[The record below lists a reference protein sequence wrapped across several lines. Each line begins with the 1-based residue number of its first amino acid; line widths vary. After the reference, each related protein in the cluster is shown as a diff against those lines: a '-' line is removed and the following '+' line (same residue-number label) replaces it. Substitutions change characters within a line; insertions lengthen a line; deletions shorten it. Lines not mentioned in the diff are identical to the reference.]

1 VSSGGQSA
9 PEPAVDAAFDR
20 LVEEGDE
27 RLSRPL
33 LPLVGTGLLG
43 GIDVGTGVLAYFV
56 VQHYTHNPLLA
67 GIAFSIGF
75 VALLLAR
82 SELFTENFLVPVVN
96 VAAGHRNIW
105 ALLRLWSITLV
116 ANLLG
121 GWAIAW
127 LIVTGRPDLKE
138 TAVLVSD
145 HYFELGI
152 NLQGAAPGLL
162 SIAPFTGCVQA
173 PASTY
178 STSSVVDAIAC
189 TTPDVQTGLSA
200 QGVGYERFSDPTA
213 LTNWYSKNIL
223 SDNGIRSGVGDCAST
238 SLIATAKGAQYCEG
252 SFMDNTGVMAHQ
264 VLVVAPSAVP
274 LTDGNGGSTTTACPG
289 ASSYTLLLVT
299 SPSDNVGVT
308 ALACN
313 GAIATAQRFEKA
325 LTAGTLDL
333 HD

>member
-1 VSSGGQSA
+1 VSSGGRSA

-152 NLQGAAPGLL
+152 NLHSFVLAVLAGTVMTLMTRMQHASDNLGVQLVPACFRCPAGRWAAVSLGARLAVHIRRPALRFMLRLSGLAWRAGLVGPGQPRRRGGPGDGHPAGPHPPPGAAGTCRSEEL
-162 SIAPFTGCVQA
+162 SGR
-173 PASTY
+173 
-178 STSSVVDAIAC
+178 
-189 TTPDVQTGLSA
+189 G
-200 QGVGYERFSDPTA
+200 A
-213 LTNWYSKNIL
+213 L
-223 SDNGIRSGVGDCAST
+223 
-238 SLIATAKGAQYCEG
+238 
-252 SFMDNTGVMAHQ
+252 
-264 VLVVAPSAVP
+264 
-274 LTDGNGGSTTTACPG
+274 
-289 ASSYTLLLVT
+289 
-299 SPSDNVGVT
+299 
-308 ALACN
+308 
-313 GAIATAQRFEKA
+313 
-325 LTAGTLDL
+325 
-333 HD
+333 

>member
-1 VSSGGQSA
+1 MSSGGRSA

-152 NLQGAAPGLL
+152 NLHSFVLAVLAGTVMTLMTRMQHASDNLGVQLVPACFSVPCWPVGSCFTRCSTRCSYSPACTPVHASAIWTGL
-162 SIAPFTGCVQA
+162 ARWAGRPWA
-173 PASTY
+173 
-178 STSSVVDAIAC
+178 TSS
-189 TTPDVQTGLSA
+189 
-200 QGVGYERFSDPTA
+200 
-213 LTNWYSKNIL
+213 
-223 SDNGIRSGVGDCAST
+223 
-238 SLIATAKGAQYCEG
+238 
-252 SFMDNTGVMAHQ
+252 
-264 VLVVAPSAVP
+264 
-274 LTDGNGGSTTTACPG
+274 
-289 ASSYTLLLVT
+289 
-299 SPSDNVGVT
+299 
-308 ALACN
+308 
-313 GAIATAQRFEKA
+313 
-325 LTAGTLDL
+325 AGWSW
-333 HD
+333 

>member
-1 VSSGGQSA
+1 MTRLLEWCGDLVPGSIGHGPESTPVSSGEPSA
-9 PEPAVDAAFDR
+9 PEPAIDAAFDR

-33 LPLVGTGLLG
+33 LPLIGTGLLG

-67 GIAFSIGF
+67 GIAFSVGF

-96 VAAGHRNIW
+96 VVAGHRSIW

-138 TAVLVSD
+138 TAVEVSD

-152 NLQGAAPGLL
+152 NLHSFVLAVLAGTVMTLMTRMQHA
-162 SIAPFTGCVQA
+162 
-173 PASTY
+173 
-178 STSSVVDAIAC
+178 
-189 TTPDVQTGLSA
+189 
-200 QGVGYERFSDPTA
+200 
-213 LTNWYSKNIL
+213 
-223 SDNGIRSGVGDCAST
+223 SDNLGVQLVPALLFGSLLAGGQLFHSVLDSLFMFAGLHSGSRFGYLDWLGALGWSALGNLVG
-238 SLIATAKGAQYCEG
+238 
-252 SFMDNTGVMAHQ
+252 GV
-264 VLVVAPSAVP
+264 VLV
-274 LTDGNGGSTTTACPG
+274 TAIR
-289 ASSYTLLLVT
+289 LLRTHHRVQQERADQK
-299 SPSDNVGVT
+299 S
-308 ALACN
+308 
-313 GAIATAQRFEKA
+313 
-325 LTAGTLDL
+325 
-333 HD
+333 